1 MLIDSHCHLDFD
13 VLYSDLPGVFER
25 MQAANVVGCVTISTW
40 VKEYDVLAKIAQEQ
54 KNVWFSIGTHPCN
67 AAEEPDIQ
75 ASELVKLSAHEKCV
89 AIGEAGLDYFHN
101 PQTSDVQKAS
111 FRQHI
116 AAARQTGLPLII
128 HARNA
133 DKDIEAI
140 LRDESEQGAFP
151 FVLHCF
157 SSGAA
162 LAKAGL
168 ELGGYLSFSGIV
180 TFNSAK
186 DILEIARACPG
197 DRILVETDAP
207 YLAPVPNRG
216 KPNQP
221 AFVRHT
227 SDHIAKTRG
236 VEIEEF
242 DRLTT
247 ENFFRLF
254 SKARLA

>member
-13 VLYSDLPGVFER
+13 VLSSDLPGVITR
-25 MQAANVVGCVTISTW
+25 MREADVVGCVTISTW
-40 VKEYDVLAKIAQEQ
+40 VKEYALLEKIAQTQE
-54 KNVWFSIGTHPCN
+54 NVWFSIGTHPCN
-67 AAEEPDIQ
+67 VAEEPDVQ
-75 ASELVKLSAHEKCV
+75 ASELIDLSAHEKCV

-101 PQTSDVQKAS
+101 PESSDLQKTS

-116 AAARQTGLPLII
+116 SAARQTGLPLII
-128 HARNA
+128 HARKA
-133 DKDIEAI
+133 DEDIEAI
-140 LRDESEQGAFP
+140 LREESEQGAFP

-157 SSGAA
+157 SSGAQ
-162 LAKAGL
+162 LAKTGL

-186 DILEIARACPG
+186 EILEIAKACPS

-207 YLAPVPNRG
+207 YLAPTPHRG

-221 AFVRHT
+221 AYVRHT
-227 SDHIAKTRG
+227 SDFLANARG
-236 VEIEEF
+236 IESSEF

-247 ENFFRLF
+247 ENFFQLF
-254 SKARLA
+254 AKASLE